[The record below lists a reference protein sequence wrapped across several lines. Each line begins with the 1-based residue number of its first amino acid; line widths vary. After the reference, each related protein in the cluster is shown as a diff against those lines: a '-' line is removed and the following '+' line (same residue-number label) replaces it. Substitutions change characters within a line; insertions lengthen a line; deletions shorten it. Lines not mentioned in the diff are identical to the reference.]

1 MSKLS
6 TPHHIVVLAG
16 GPSAEREV
24 SLATG
29 KAVKN
34 ALVKMEYKVTILDPD
49 SSLFDTLSHL
59 KPDLVF
65 NALHG
70 TYGEDGVIQGILDW
84 LKIPYTGS
92 KLKSSAVAMDKAMSR
107 TLFKS
112 AGLPVADGK
121 VWCLGQS
128 LPELSE
134 LSSAPW
140 IVKPTN
146 EGSSVGLD
154 HCPNYEGLIKVL
166 KSKTTEGPK
175 DWLIEA
181 FCSGVEVSIVVFD
194 QEVWGGV
201 EISPSSG
208 LYDYEA
214 KYLRN
219 DTQYYC
225 PPRISAGTL
234 ARLEDYALKAYQV
247 LECNGVCRV
256 DFITNEEQDIILEL
270 NTLPGMTSSSLVP
283 KVAAHKGYSF
293 ESLMQKIIE
302 SAVKDN

>member
-6 TPHHIVVLAG
+6 KPNHIVILAG

-29 KAVKN
+29 EAIETALKA
-34 ALVKMEYKVTILDPD
+34 LGYQVTKIDPD
-49 SSLFDTLSHL
+49 SSLCEHLGQLS
-59 KPDLVF
+59 PDLVF

-70 TYGEDGVIQGILDW
+70 TYGEDGVIQGLLDW
-84 LKIPYTGS
+84 LNIPYTGS

-112 AGLPVADGK
+112 VGLPVAEGA
-121 VWCLGQS
+121 VWQLGQA
-128 LPELSE
+128 LPQKTDLPP
-134 LSSAPW
+134 APW
-140 IVKPTN
+140 IIKPTN

-154 HCPNYEGLIKVL
+154 HCSNYEELEIVL
-166 KSKTTEGPK
+166 HSKSANGPT

-194 QEVWGGV
+194 NEIWGGV

-214 KYLRN
+214 KYVRN

-225 PPRISAGTL
+225 PPRLSAASL
-234 ARLEDYALKAYQV
+234 SRLESYALKAYQV
-247 LECNGVCRV
+247 LECAGVCRV
-256 DFITNEEQDIILEL
+256 DFITSEDCDIILEL

-283 KVAAHKGYSF
+283 KVAAYKGYSF
-293 ESLMQKIIE
+293 ESLMQKIIK
-302 SAVKDN
+302 SALKDL